1 MGGKTIPTLPDN
13 MVDQLYRRGTVP
25 LAAYLAPWAWVT
37 PNRISFAGFLVGG
50 MGAAVCILTL
60 PLWVAGVAFAV
71 GDLLDYLDG
80 DVARQQGSGSIEGA
94 IFDSV
99 LDRYTDFL
107 VIGALIYLTAV
118 MLDRQTDFLIGTWIN
133 MSTGTVVLLGLAALL
148 GATITPFVR
157 AKTEAEG
164 KISVLSIGDRAMRN
178 RILIVGLLLG
188 QPVWIFGVIGVVSN
202 FAAFHRLFVAL
213 RKD

>member
-1 MGGKTIPTLPDN
+1 MT
-13 MVDQLYRRGTVP
+13 
-25 LAAYLAPWAWVT
+25 
-37 PNRISFAGFLVGG
+37 
-50 MGAAVCILTL
+50 AVCILTL

-148 GATITPFVR
+148 GATLTPFVR

-202 FAAFHRLFVAL
+202 FAAFHRLLVAL